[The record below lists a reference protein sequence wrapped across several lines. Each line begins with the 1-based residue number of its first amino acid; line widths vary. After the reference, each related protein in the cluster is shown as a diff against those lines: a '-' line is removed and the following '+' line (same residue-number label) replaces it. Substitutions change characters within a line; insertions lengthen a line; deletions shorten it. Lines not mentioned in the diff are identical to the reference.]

1 MKDNY
6 YYLIFDQ
13 KDFFE
18 NQTIEE
24 LLREKATY
32 YNSKNCII
40 DFWIL
45 VQPNFLKN
53 NLLQNNIKGT
63 NYIKNNKYSDGY
75 YVVLKS
81 TNLEFIKWM
90 KLRLGYFE
98 ELFSKNF
105 DDKLISNGVYT
116 DSITLKNYKVFSNL
130 RSNRYSLSPKI
141 LAEQLQSMT
150 LN

>member
-13 KDFFE
+13 KDFFQ

-32 YNSKNCII
+32 YNSKNYLI

-45 VQPNFLKN
+45 VQPDFLKN
-53 NLLQNNIKGT
+53 NLLEKNVKTT
-63 NYIKNNKYSDGY
+63 NYIGNNKYLDGY

-98 ELFSKNF
+98 QLFSQDF
-105 DDKLISNGVYT
+105 DKSLVSNGIYT
-116 DSITLKNYKVFSNL
+116 DSVALKKYEVFSNL

>member
-32 YNSKNCII
+32 YNSKNYII

-116 DSITLKNYKVFSNL
+116 DSVTLKNYKVFSNL

>member
-1 MKDNY
+1 
-6 YYLIFDQ
+6 L
-13 KDFFE
+13 
-18 NQTIEE
+18 
-24 LLREKATY
+24 
-32 YNSKNCII
+32 
-40 DFWIL
+40 
-45 VQPNFLKN
+45 
-53 NLLQNNIKGT
+53 
-63 NYIKNNKYSDGY
+63 DGY

-81 TNLEFIKWM
+81 TNFEFIKWM

-116 DSITLKNYKVFSNL
+116 DSISLKNYKVFSNL